1 MMNANESKVAAPV
14 GGHTPGPWFADKP
27 FYSID
32 LRQRV
37 TPIYAH
43 DADRSNGLWLVA
55 WCHHEAVPA
64 KQRMHNARLIAAA
77 PELLEACQTFA
88 EWLRREDEGLPAG
101 IERGTPEGERE
112 WRAWFD
118 ENLRICA
125 LAQEQARAALAKA
138 GGES

>member
-1 MMNANESKVAAPV
+1 MTAPKGAG

-43 DADRSNGLWLVA
+43 DADRFNGLWLVA

-64 KQRMHNARLIAAA
+64 KQRMHNARLIADAPLMAA
-77 PELLEACQTFA
+77 QLAAVDKVLTEY
-88 EWLRREDEGLPAG
+88 EGMTGAG
-101 IERGTPEGERE
+101 YRYI
-112 WRAWFD
+112 AA
-118 ENLRICA
+118 NI
-125 LAQEQARAALAKA
+125 RAALAKA
-138 GGES
+138 GGSHDHSQ